1 MKKILVLGLAVAG
14 AVWALGRSKDE
25 PKPDPWAQ
33 ASDPV

>member
-14 AVWALGRSKDE
+14 AVWALGRRKSE
-25 PKPDPWAQ
+25 TTPDVWAN